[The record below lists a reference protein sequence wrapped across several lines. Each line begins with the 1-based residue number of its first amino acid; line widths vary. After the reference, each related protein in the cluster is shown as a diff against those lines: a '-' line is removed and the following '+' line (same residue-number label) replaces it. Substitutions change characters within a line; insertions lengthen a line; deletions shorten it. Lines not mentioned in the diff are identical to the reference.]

1 MSARETRITRHNE
14 MTESNLENLTDKKKE
29 QHRTTQAKKSFLE
42 IFYDKSG
49 NVYETCKSVDITRT
63 TYYDWMKNDEAF
75 KKAVI
80 DIQEALIDFS
90 ESQLL
95 SLIKSKNVTSVIFH
109 LKTKGKERGYVE
121 TLAIGGDE
129 KRPVR
134 LILEEGNS
142 NSPAKNNDKEGE
154 K

>member
-1 MSARETRITRHNE
+1 MSARETGITRHNE